1 MFEKCRREKAEE
13 TREGQE
19 KEDTMETV
27 MKYGKGEKDKE
38 PVVKVRKEEKKKAAK
53 KRRIQTHR
61 GMTVN
66 EGQGRKG
73 KDMAGAGMA

>member
-1 MFEKCRREKAEE
+1 
-13 TREGQE
+13 
-19 KEDTMETV
+19 

-38 PVVKVRKEEKKKAAK
+38 PVVKVRKEEKTKAAK